1 MDFLDPKATEARTD
15 LMGLPGRLDRWGLGE
30 ELVYREPKVI
40 GDHKERGVTKD
51 NRDHLDRRDL
61 LPTSARS

>member
-1 MDFLDPKATEARTD
+1 
-15 LMGLPGRLDRWGLGE
+15 MGLPGRLDRWGLGE

-61 LPTSARS
+61 PPTSARS